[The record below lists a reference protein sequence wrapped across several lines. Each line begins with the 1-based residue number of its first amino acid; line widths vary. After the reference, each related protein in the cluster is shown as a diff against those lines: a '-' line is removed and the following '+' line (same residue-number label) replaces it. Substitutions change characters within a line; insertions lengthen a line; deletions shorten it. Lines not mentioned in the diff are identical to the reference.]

1 MKTHFTRKN
10 FIVLSCVFFYL
21 VITAFCALCLDAKSS
36 IVRDGNPI
44 QLIAKAFGFTLV
56 SINLATGVL
65 CAMLGIYTLLFAA
78 ALIYET
84 RLAKYYGEKAN
95 SLKWWGIYVI
105 TFVVCYG
112 LAIGIGVIAHI
123 PVDATA
129 LGYSFSFCLQAFLI
143 GLIIFIF
150 AAALVLFALLLI
162 LNIKNYGTPYKWF
175 GPKVEKA
182 ELDEKLQ
189 ERIEENKQ
197 IEQGLLAAAFGDVKA
212 QGVARTTESNT
223 NSSTSA
229 NSSLENNYNLV
240 KERVFPGLCK
250 IDTIHEIV
258 LQEDFANDINL
269 ATLCEQF
276 RNYLASRERLYYDMP
291 TIRAFVAGLSASRL
305 IILEGL
311 SGTGKSSIARYFSDF
326 INEKS
331 FFVPVQAT
339 WRDRTSVLGF
349 FNDFSKTYN
358 ETEFLKHLYEATYR
372 ARHVNIMVLDEMNIS
387 RIEYYFADFLSIM
400 EYPMND
406 WVLKIMQLPYDFEA
420 PLHLEDGELHI
431 PETTWFIGTAN
442 KDDSTYTITDK
453 VYDRAIVISFSDRN
467 EPFQVVGKSDP
478 ITLSYDYLMDLYHQ
492 AQNDEDNRLN
502 GADIAKF
509 KTITDQIYDSFDL
522 TFGNRIM
529 NQIELF
535 VPTFVA
541 CGGTKEEALDFM
553 LARKVLIKLDGRFEE
568 YVKKGLEE
576 LLKLIKK
583 TYGKG
588 NFALSQELIE
598 RLLKRF

>member
-10 FIVLSCVFFYL
+10 YIVLSCVFFYL
-21 VITAFCALCLDAKSS
+21 VIVAFCALCLDAKSEV
-36 IVRDGNPI
+36 VREGNPI
-44 QLIAKAFGFTLV
+44 QLIAKAFGFNLIA
-56 SINLATGVL
+56 INMSSGVL
-65 CAMLGIYTLLFAA
+65 FCMLGIYTLLFAA
-78 ALIYET
+78 AIIYET

-95 SLKWWGIYVI
+95 SLKWLGIYAI

-123 PVDATA
+123 PVDGTS
-129 LGYSFSFCLQAFLI
+129 LGYSFLFSLQSFLV
-143 GLIIFIF
+143 G
-150 AAALVLFALLLI
+150 LVLFIAIGALIAFALLLI
-162 LNIKNYGTPYKWF
+162 VNIKNYGKPFKF
-175 GPKVEKA
+175 ASKRINEDQ
-182 ELDEKLQ
+182 LNEKLE
-189 ERIEENKQ
+189 ERVEENKQ
-197 IEQGLLAAAFGDVKA
+197 VEQGLLSAAFGDVKA
-212 QGVARTTESNT
+212 PSVLNATGNATGGTVSNNDEPT
-223 NSSTSA
+223 ALLT
-229 NSSLENNYNLV
+229 

-250 IDTIHEIV
+250 IDTINEIV
-258 LQEDFANDINL
+258 KQEEFADNITLD
-269 ATLCEQF
+269 TLCNNF
-276 RNYLASRERLYYDMP
+276 RNYLAAHEKLYYDIA

-339 WRDRTSVLGF
+339 WRDRSNVLGF
-349 FNDFSKTYN
+349 YNDFSRSYN
-358 ETEFLKHLYEATYR
+358 ETEFLKHLYEATYK

-387 RIEYYFADFLSIM
+387 RVEYYFADFLSIM
-400 EYPMND
+400 EYPMED

-420 PLHLEDGELHI
+420 PLHLEEGELHI

-453 VYDRAIVISFSDRN
+453 VYDRAIVISFNDRN
-467 EPFQVVGKSDP
+467 EPFQVTGDSDP
-478 ITLSYDYLMDLYHQ
+478 ITLSYDYLMNLYQ
-492 AQNDEDNRLN
+492 LAQKDEDYRLN
-502 GADIAKF
+502 SSDLAKF
-509 KTITDQIYDSFDL
+509 KTVTDFINETFDL

-535 VPTFVA
+535 VPTYVA
-541 CGGTKEEALDFM
+541 CGGSKEDALDFM
-553 LARKVLIKLDGRFEE
+553 LSRKVLMKLDGRFEE

-576 LLKLIKK
+576 LQKTIKK
-583 TYGKG
+583 VYGKG
-588 NFALSQELIE
+588 NFAYSQEVIS

>member
-10 FIVLSCVFFYL
+10 YIVLSCVFFYL
-21 VITAFCALCLDAKSS
+21 VIVAFCALCLDAKSEV
-36 IVRDGNPI
+36 VREGNPI
-44 QLIAKAFGFTLV
+44 QLIAKAFGFNLIA
-56 SINLATGVL
+56 INMSSGVL
-65 CAMLGIYTLLFAA
+65 FCMLGIYTLLFAA
-78 ALIYET
+78 AIIYET

-95 SLKWWGIYVI
+95 SLKWLGIYAI

-123 PVDATA
+123 PVDGTS
-129 LGYSFSFCLQAFLI
+129 LGYSFLFSLQSFLV
-143 GLIIFIF
+143 G
-150 AAALVLFALLLI
+150 LVLFIAIGALIAFALLLI
-162 LNIKNYGTPYKWF
+162 INIKNYGKPFKF
-175 GPKVEKA
+175 ASKRINEDQ
-182 ELDEKLQ
+182 LNEKLE
-189 ERIEENKQ
+189 ERVEENKQ
-197 IEQGLLAAAFGDVKA
+197 VEQGLLSAAFGDVKA
-212 QGVARTTESNT
+212 PSVLNATGNATGGTISNNDEPT
-223 NSSTSA
+223 ALLT
-229 NSSLENNYNLV
+229 

-250 IDTIHEIV
+250 IDTINEIV
-258 LQEDFANDINL
+258 KQEEFADNITLD
-269 ATLCEQF
+269 TLCNNF
-276 RNYLASRERLYYDMP
+276 RNYLATHEKLYYDIA

-339 WRDRTSVLGF
+339 WRDRSSIVGF
-349 FNDFSKTYN
+349 YNDFSRSYN
-358 ETEFLKHLYEATYR
+358 ETEFLKHLYEATYK

-400 EYPMND
+400 EYPMED
-406 WVLKIMQLPYDFEA
+406 WVLKIMQLPYDFES
-420 PLHLEDGELHI
+420 PLHLEEGELHI

-453 VYDRAIVISFSDRN
+453 VYDRAIVISFNDRN
-467 EPFQVVGKSDP
+467 EPFQVTGDSDP
-478 ITLSYDYLMDLYHQ
+478 ITLSYDYLMNLYQ
-492 AQNDEDNRLN
+492 LAQNDEDYRLN
-502 GADIAKF
+502 SSDLAKF
-509 KTITDQIYDSFDL
+509 KTVTDFINETFDL

-535 VPTFVA
+535 VPTYVA
-541 CGGTKEEALDFM
+541 CGGSKEEALDFM
-553 LARKVLIKLDGRFEE
+553 LARKVLMKLDGRFEE

-576 LLKLIKK
+576 LQKTIKK
-583 TYGKG
+583 VYGKG
-588 NFALSQELIE
+588 NFVYSQELIA